1 MYRLTVLLMAGGLV
15 LGGIQASWAQPAP
28 PPPPRPLAP
37 AQLMPL
43 GQPTPSAS
51 GTVQQYLLTPHG
63 EVEGLLLTDGTM
75 VRFPPHL
82 SAALAS
88 TVKPGDAV
96 TVAGFVVAATA
107 QERAVKAL
115 TITNTATG
123 QTVTDQPPA
132 GRPLPPEL
140 RGLTR
145 TPLTVSGTVA
155 HLNVND
161 HGDVDGL
168 ILSTG
173 EQVKVRPHNGA
184 TVAMLLGQQ
193 PGATVQASGYGTRNA
208 FGTVVDADTLTV
220 GSQTIALR

>member
-1 MYRLTVLLMAGGLV
+1 MDRFIVLLMAGGLV
-15 LGGIQASWAQPAP
+15 LGGMQASWAQPAP

-37 AQLMPL
+37 VQPMPL
-43 GQPTPSAS
+43 GQPTPTVS

-63 EVEGLLLTDGTM
+63 EVEGLLLTDGTI

-88 TVKPGDAV
+88 TVKPGDAATV
-96 TVAGFVVAATA
+96 TGFLMAATA
-107 QERAVKAL
+107 EERVVKAL

-140 RGLTR
+140 RGLTL
-145 TPLTVSGTVA
+145 TPLTVRGTVA
-155 HLNVND
+155 HLIVND
-161 HGDVDGL
+161 HGDVDGF

-173 EQVKVRPHNGA
+173 EQVKVRPHNGT
-184 TVAMLLGQQ
+184 TVVMLLGQQ

-208 FGTVVDADTLTV
+208 FGTVVDVDALTV
-220 GSQTIALR
+220 GSQTIALQ